1 MLAALETENRVNK
14 PLLEWSGELSV
25 DQSTMD
31 DTHREFVELLNR
43 VGAATDDELLASLD
57 AFVTHTEE
65 HFGQEERWMREI
77 AFPPLGCHQG
87 EHANVLEV
95 TREVRKRVAD
105 GQVQL
110 AATLAEAMAEWF
122 VQHAGSMDSV
132 LAMYMKQIGYVPGA
146 DNATIVAAATA
157 LAADAPTCARGG
169 EGCDHN
175 HEAPLA
181 DARACVSGDDACNH
195 AAPAENSQS

>member
-1 MLAALETENRVNK
+1 MEDRMNK
-14 PLLEWSGELSV
+14 PLLEWSGAFVLDET
-25 DQSTMD
+25 TMD
-31 DTHREFVELLNR
+31 DTHREFVDLLNR
-43 VGAATDDELLASLD
+43 VGAASEEGLLASLD
-57 AFVTHTEE
+57 EFIVHTAA
-65 HFGQEERWMREI
+65 HFGEEERWMQEI

-95 TREVRKRVAD
+95 IREVRRRIAD

-110 AATLAEAMAEWF
+110 GTTLAEAIAEWF
-122 VQHAGSMDSV
+122 PQHAGSMDAT

-146 DNATIVAAATA
+146 DNATVAAAV
-157 LAADAPTCARGG
+157 AAFAANAPTCARGG

-181 DARACVSGDDACNH
+181 AARACASGEEGSNQ
-195 AAPAENSQS
+195 AAPSEKV

>member
-1 MLAALETENRVNK
+1 MNE
-14 PLLEWSGELSV
+14 PLLKWSSELSV

-31 DTHREFVELLNR
+31 DTHREFVDLLNR
-43 VGAATDDELLASLD
+43 VGASSEDDLLASLD
-57 AFVTHTEE
+57 EFIKHTEA
-65 HFGQEERWMREI
+65 HFSQEELWMREI

-95 TREVRKRVAD
+95 VREVRRRVAA
-105 GQVQL
+105 GQAQL
-110 AATLAEAMAEWF
+110 VTTLAEAMAEWF
-122 VQHAGSMDSV
+122 VQHAGSMDTV

-146 DNATIVAAATA
+146 DNTEIVAAATA
-157 LAADAPTCARGG
+157 LAEAAPTCARGG

-181 DARACVSGDDACNH
+181 GVSGDGACHHDAQAKNG
-195 AAPAENSQS
+195 